1 MIAQYRYEGNNSFYQ
16 WRVDAAE
23 DGETETLGIDLDVDL
38 AVVLGRRLAGGLG
51 RGLGLRL
58 RGLGL

>member
-1 MIAQYRYEGNNSFYQ
+1 MRRQGFTSIYQ

-38 AVVLGRRLAGGLG
+38 AVVLGRRFAGGLG
-51 RGLGLRL
+51 R
-58 RGLGL
+58 